1 MGEGFEKALELMG
14 VGMVTV
20 FIILLLVVLLGN
32 MIIAFVN
39 RFFPEAI
46 ELSKKRGNGSDVGA
60 AKTAAIVAA
69 VKVVTHGV
77 GQVIKIERK

>member
-20 FIILLLVVLLGN
+20 FIILLLVVFLGN

-39 RFFPEAI
+39 RFFPEVI
-46 ELSKKRGNGSDVGA
+46 DLSKKRTSGSDIGTT
-60 AKTAAIVAA
+60 KTAVIVAA
-69 VKVVTHGV
+69 VKAVTRGS
-77 GQVIKIERK
+77 GQVVKIERK